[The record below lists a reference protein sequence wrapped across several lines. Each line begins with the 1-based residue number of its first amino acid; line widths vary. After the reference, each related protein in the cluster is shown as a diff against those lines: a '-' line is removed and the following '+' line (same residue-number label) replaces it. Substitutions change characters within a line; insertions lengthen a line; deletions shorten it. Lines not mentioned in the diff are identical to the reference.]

1 MKKRYY
7 DIVLY
12 KLEYA
17 VPHDVKRGISVAD
30 PGFPR
35 KGQRFFV
42 VRILT
47 FSATGAFLKFDLP
60 LNSKYAVVVSLLK
73 TNLFLDLE
81 LIL

>member
-7 DIVLY
+7 DVVLY
-12 KLEYA
+12 KLEDA
-17 VPHDVKRGISVAD
+17 VPEDVKRGISVPD
-30 PGFPR
+30 PEFPR
-35 KGQRFFV
+35 KGQSFSV

-47 FSATGAFLKFDLP
+47 LSATGAFLRFDLP
-60 LNSKYAVVVSLLK
+60 LNSKFALVLSLLK